1 MFLQRLRQPSSPWL
15 FHLLVTVIIILT
27 ATLMMLLRQG
37 FTALGFSNYYY
48 IVWLV
53 TPVAMALLMAWG
65 PRAFWGILI
74 GSLIG
79 FLPWYPWQLATVG
92 AVDEAV
98 QVSLGI
104 FLMHRLWPKATPPKP
119 SVRFFV
125 LLIVL
130 GVMLPVC
137 LLSIPT
143 VWVFH
148 GQVAASGSNYW
159 DFYFEWCI
167 SEITGVLI
175 VLPALLMLI
184 YPQFRKT
191 VERPLEL
198 ALYIIVCVTMV
209 AVSVFDVF
217 EVSGER
223 IMRMERWMLICT
235 LIFVV
240 IVRNGVGGVI
250 IANLAL
256 IAAAISIEVMFSS
269 ADVPWVTS
277 QMLFEFDLYT
287 SHFMALALIIAAGFY
302 DHKVLNRMSR
312 DITAK
317 ILKVQAAER
326 SRFAADLHDNVSQE
340 FAAALISLRSGFQQL
355 PDARQNES
363 IRLAERGLNRGL
375 EELCHAA
382 AGLRSELL
390 EHKLFG
396 EVVEDYCKTFRQR
409 YGVDVLL
416 ADHAGEHAQN
426 LALTKREHLFRII
439 QEALRNAVRHGK
451 ASVIT
456 VELLCAARGG
466 GDLIVRIED
475 DGVGFDTLRKISM
488 ADRPH
493 LGLRL
498 MEERAFI
505 IGGTFTITSKPNKG
519 VVVEVKVPFRR
530 GKGRCDVSQQLDLA

>member
-1 MFLQRLRQPSSPWL
+1 MRPFDTFLQRLRQPSSVWL
-15 FHLLVTVIIILT
+15 FHLWVTVIITLA
-27 ATLMMLLRQG
+27 ATLMLLLRQA
-37 FTALGFSNYYY
+37 FTALGFSDYYY
-48 IVWLV
+48 TVWLV
-53 TPVAMALLMAWG
+53 TPVAMTLLLVWG
-65 PRAFWGILI
+65 PRAFWGILV

-79 FLPWYPWQLATVG
+79 FLPWYPWQLAVAG

-104 FLMHRLWPKATPPKP
+104 FLMRRLWPKATPPKP
-119 SVRFFV
+119 SVRFFA
-125 LLIVL
+125 LLVVL

-143 VWVFH
+143 VWIFH
-148 GQVAASGSNYW
+148 DEVAALSGNYW
-159 DFYFEWCI
+159 DFYFEWCV

-191 VERPLEL
+191 VERPVEL
-198 ALYIIVCVTMV
+198 ALYIAICVTMI

-217 EVSGER
+217 EVSGDR
-223 IMRMERWMLICT
+223 IMRMERWMPICT
-235 LIFVV
+235 VIFVV

-256 IAAAISIEVMFSS
+256 VAATLSIEVMFSS
-269 ADVPWVTS
+269 AEVPWVTP

-287 SHFMALALIIAAGFY
+287 SHFMALALIIAAGFH
-302 DHKVLNRMSR
+302 DHKVLNQLSR

-340 FAAALISLRSGFQQL
+340 FAAALIHLRSGFQQM

-363 IRLAERGLNRGL
+363 ISLAEKGLNKGL

-396 EVVEDYCKTFRQR
+396 EVVEDYCKTFSQR
-409 YGVDVLL
+409 YGIDVLL
-416 ADHAGEHAQN
+416 ADHAGQDAQK
-426 LALTKREHLFRII
+426 LALGKREHLFRII

-456 VELLCAARGG
+456 VELLCVGQG
-466 GDLIVRIED
+466 VESFVVRIED
-475 DGVGFDTLRKISM
+475 DGVGFDPLKKVSM
-488 ADRPH
+488 VDRPH

-505 IGGTFTITSKPNKG
+505 IGGSFSITSEAG
-519 VVVEVKVPFRR
+519 QGRR
-530 GKGRCDVSQQLDLA
+530 CRSEGAFLCE